1 MLIIAMIQFSLAAFC
16 QVTQVDSAFI
26 ITKNYAQFIALKFD
40 SLDAY
45 KIAHNK
51 AVNAADTC
59 NSLLKYSETII
70 KEQDIQF
77 KLQLRQISAQNE
89 IIESYKRSEFVF
101 TDIQKQLKKETRK
114 RKSWKVAAVS
124 FISLFSLSLIYMA
137 I

>member
-1 MLIIAMIQFSLAAFC
+1 MIQFSLAAFC
-16 QVTQVDSAFI
+16 QVTQVDSGFV

-70 KEQDIQF
+70 KEQDLQF

-101 TDIQKQLKKETRK
+101 IDMQKQLKKETRK
-114 RKSWKVAAVS
+114 RKAWKVTAVS